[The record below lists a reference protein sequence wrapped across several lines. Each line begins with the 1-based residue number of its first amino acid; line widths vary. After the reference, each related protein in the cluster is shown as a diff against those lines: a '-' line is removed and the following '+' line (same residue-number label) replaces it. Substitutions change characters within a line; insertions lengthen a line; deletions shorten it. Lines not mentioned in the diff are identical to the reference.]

1 MKSDAV
7 ILSRR
12 QIGQWASFVAAAG
25 LLATVIIWLWQGGL
39 TPIVGAALG
48 ISVMA
53 VIAWAIFSPRDLIN
67 FITGRQ
73 MQQGTVAVFSSLL
86 LIGIVA
92 MTYILLQRAALTL
105 DMTEG
110 RRFTLSPETLEILQ
124 RINRPIRITGF
135 YDATAVQQRE
145 VDNQFFLLYET
156 ATNGLITRQYIDP
169 NQEPALAQR
178 FGAYSNGAVFISYLN
193 ADGAVDFASLA
204 RVPRQTGGAQEREM
218 TQAILRLLVAG
229 STKVY
234 FEIGLGGLDPLDT
247 GQQGLSAVHLGMQ
260 ESGVITDSLNLRE
273 LALTGRSIPE
283 DASAIIMARP
293 TTALNAQEVAVL
305 DAYLQRGGALFIM
318 ADALFNEGS
327 FLSGDTLFNR
337 YLWERFGIS
346 TLNAVIVDYGS
357 NLRTPLDIIGA
368 QVFTGT
374 AIAARLDPAQA
385 PTLFRIAR
393 ALNLR
398 DDPPVETGTI
408 ILSSQDSYG
417 ETDFQTLAQTNTF
430 EPQADVDLPGPLP
443 SAVWARD
450 PATNAKILLV
460 GDSDFVTN
468 GFVGSALGNAVL
480 FTDGVTW
487 LTGLNEQISFNPQA
501 FFTAPPLIF
510 IDTQTLDLIAFITII
525 LMPGVTL
532 LAGLAIWMRRVRR

>member
-53 VIAWAIFSPRDLIN
+53 VIVWAIFSPRDLIN